1 MMIGLPAMVYPSGS
15 NVERGRTRL
24 PSWKIQ
30 TSAPKLAVI
39 DSRVMITAL
48 IGMTIEPNSRNRITA
63 LAMSVTADRI
73 GRALALRHEEVVAGG
88 GAPADLGRD
97 AVRRHRSPG

>member
-1 MMIGLPAMVYPSGS
+1 M
-15 NVERGRTRL
+15 

-48 IGMTIEPNSRNRITA
+48 IGMTTEPNSRNRIDA
-63 LAMSVTADRI
+63 AGEQGQADRVR
-73 GRALALRHEEVVAGG
+73 RALGLRHEEVVADG
-88 GAPADLGRD
+88 GAAADLGRD
-97 AVRRHRSPG
+97 PRARRRRRGRPG

>member
-15 NVERGRTRL
+15 KLSRFERL

-39 DSRVMITAL
+39 ESRVMMTAL
-48 IGMTIEPNSRNRITA
+48 IGMH
-63 LAMSVTADRI
+63 DRPEQQEQDQAA
-73 GRALALRHEEVVAGG
+73 GEQRQPDGVRRALGLRDEEVVADR
-88 GAPADLGRD
+88 GAAADLGRD
-97 AVRRHRSPG
+97 ARRRRRSRG